1 MPHAFCPGFKV
12 TFSGRGKC
20 VLIYLPGNW
29 NFTVFV
35 CNSNRIICHCLQYV
49 LEFFV
54 RLIEFFSLELN
65 EDNVLLS

>member
-1 MPHAFCPGFKV
+1 MHSVQDLKLHSVGEASV
-12 TFSGRGKC
+12 Y
-20 VLIYLPGNW
+20 LLYLPGNW
-29 NFTVFV
+29 NLTVFV

-54 RLIEFFSLELN
+54 CLIEFFSLELN